1 MAGTEMSRDEC
12 VKFLRDKG
20 SEFVGLDHLAEA
32 LFCFRKSLTL
42 SEEGLGD
49 DAILSASIKLTKNL
63 GRTSVDY
70 DSVAKM
76 YCALG
81 DSAYIKGDVDL
92 SLKIYTEA
100 LLFLETDPVADLMSR
115 PVLTK
120 HHAFMNFAISLCLEH
135 ASMYA
140 EAQKHCQTSVAK
152 SGVLLN
158 MKDTAEEIK
167 LLYLGGL
174 EKMEVLKWKGAV
186 PMPPKL
192 HVVVHPQL
200 SQTFL
205 AKKAALEA
213 ALQQ

>member
-49 DAILSASIKLTKNL
+49 DAILSASIKLVSCLVAKLYLETEKDKRTVMIEEGLMIINQTKNL

-174 EKMEVLKWKGAV
+174 EKMEVAEVEGC
-186 PMPPKL
+186 
-192 HVVVHPQL
+192 
-200 SQTFL
+200 
-205 AKKAALEA
+205 
-213 ALQQ
+213 